1 MTDVNLLVYH
11 HCVFS
16 VMCLSRD
23 VPSALSVKV
32 GRRLLRPHLL
42 SLFLRKLIVA
52 STKSIAL
59 VRSPVRV
66 DEDVETMDG
75 FCHDVHRR
83 DLLEY
88 ELDRSTVRKRSEKIA
103 IIQTPP
109 RHRGSRRYGA

>member
-23 VPSALSVKV
+23 VLSVPSVKV

-42 SLFLRKLIVA
+42 SLFLWKLIVA
-52 STKSIAL
+52 LTKSIML

-66 DEDVETMDG
+66 DQDRETMDG

-88 ELDRSTVRKRSEKIA
+88 ELDRSTV
-103 IIQTPP
+103 
-109 RHRGSRRYGA
+109 